1 MVFKDTLHDTY
12 PDLAIDVAENTKQAL
27 DYLVLNTYSH
37 IFLDIILG
45 DESGFDLAT
54 QIRAQLNLKTVP
66 IIAMSALDEAQE
78 ANKLATH
85 GINDYLPKP
94 FEEKDLLEKLNKTY
108 EPIQQ

>member
-1 MVFKDTLHDTY
+1 MDRDNVPPSY
-12 PDLAIDVAENTKQAL
+12 LAAVRTF
-27 DYLVLNTYSH
+27 VLNHT
-37 IFLDIILG
+37 
-45 DESGFDLAT
+45 FDLLKPEDAT
-54 QIRAQLNLKTVP
+54 EQWV
-66 IIAMSALDEAQE
+66 SAALADERCESSAVKHVIKERFGDKVVAYDPADPE

>member
-1 MVFKDTLHDTY
+1 
-12 PDLAIDVAENTKQAL
+12 
-27 DYLVLNTYSH
+27 
-37 IFLDIILG
+37 
-45 DESGFDLAT
+45 
-54 QIRAQLNLKTVP
+54 
-66 IIAMSALDEAQE
+66 MSALDEAQE